1 MRVGKVRGS
10 ERAQA
15 QGARGCGFV
24 TVSETRTHPCAD
36 THTHTH
42 VVHVCVGVCP
52 CTMLARTREH
62 AQTIQIYPSSR
73 DLHPK
78 SYITYRESRTQAA
91 QEEMAN
97 HNRNLILGIH
107 VRYTPL
113 PPPLPPPI
121 LLRLLVCDVSHP
133 STNLIHALSPPQS
146 LSFVICNRSR
156 CQTRT
161 RVYTPASTRT
171 RCEDEH

>member
-1 MRVGKVRGS
+1 MQHRCRVRIVNKVTSDLQFCTRGGWNG
-10 ERAQA
+10 
-15 QGARGCGFV
+15 GAG
-24 TVSETRTHPCAD
+24 RT
-36 THTHTH
+36 
-42 VVHVCVGVCP
+42 GVRS
-52 CTMLARTREH
+52 TLRKLVRTRGH

-78 SYITYRESRTQAA
+78 SYITYRESRMQAA